1 MVSERVMM
9 IQNLVEI
16 FLEYFDWTSDVAT
29 GSDLTACNI
38 KYRAAFEG
46 HSLATLVS
54 QYSHQILI
62 LQLVLILHQFLQGSF
77 NFY

>member
-1 MVSERVMM
+1 MVFSMVVDHWMVLARVMM

-38 KYRAAFEG
+38 IYRAAFEG
-46 HSLATLVS
+46 HSLATPVS

-62 LQLVLILHQFLQGSF
+62 SKLF
-77 NFY
+77 